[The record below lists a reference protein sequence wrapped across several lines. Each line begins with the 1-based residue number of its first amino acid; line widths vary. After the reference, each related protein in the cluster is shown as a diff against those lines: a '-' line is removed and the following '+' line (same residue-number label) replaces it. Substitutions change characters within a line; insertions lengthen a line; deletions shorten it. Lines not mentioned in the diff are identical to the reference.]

1 MMKTICWSMCIC
13 VWGKKDEEFID
24 EFKDECI
31 YIDLICIY
39 TNREDFIANEREKE
53 REGEGGS

>member
-1 MMKTICWSMCIC
+1 MCIC

-24 EFKDECI
+24 GFKDECI